1 MTKNNYFRFK
11 IDSRRPH
18 FIFNLSMKAILID
31 LVACDGVCNEFAV
44 PALYEY
50 FEIIE
55 KMT

>member
-1 MTKNNYFRFK
+1 
-11 IDSRRPH
+11 
-18 FIFNLSMKAILID
+18 MKAILID